1 MPAQDLAM
9 TELIPLLTY
18 SLVMS
23 STPGPNNIMLT
34 ASGANFGY
42 RRSLP
47 HILGIAAGHGP
58 QIFFSCL
65 GLGAVFHTW
74 PVLHQVLRIV
84 GAAYLVVLAWKLA
97 GSAVGHRDME
107 RPLSFWQALS
117 FQAVNPKG
125 WVKAVTVATVFMPP
139 GMGVLGGSALVTAIS
154 IAINL
159 PCVSMWALFGV
170 AIRRLLVQPLH
181 RKLFN
186 AIMASSLVVL
196 AIALML

>member
-1 MPAQDLAM
+1 M
-9 TELIPLLTY
+9 TELLPLFSY

-58 QIFFSCL
+58 QIFFTCL
-65 GLGAVFHTW
+65 GLGAVFAAF
-74 PVLHQVLRIV
+74 PLLHQALRVV
-84 GAAYLVVLAWKLA
+84 GGLYLLVLAWQLTR
-97 GSAVGHRDME
+97 SAVGTQDIQE
-107 RPLSFWQALS
+107 PLSFWQAMS

-125 WVKAVTVATVFMPP
+125 WVKAVTVASVFMPQ
-139 GMGVLGGSALVTAIS
+139 GMGVVAASALATGIS
-154 IAINL
+154 IVVNL

-170 AIRRLLVQPLH
+170 AIRRLLTDS
-181 RKLFN
+181 RRRRIFN
-186 AIMASSLVVL
+186 VIMAASLVIL
-196 AIALML
+196 ALLPFI

>member
-1 MPAQDLAM
+1 M
-9 TELIPLLTY
+9 TELLPLLTY

-58 QIFFSCL
+58 QIFLTCL
-65 GLGAVFHTW
+65 GLGALFEAY
-74 PVLHQVLRIV
+74 PVLHQVLRIA

-97 GSAVGHRDME
+97 GMAIGDKDMQ
-107 RPLSFWQALS
+107 RPLSFWQALA

-125 WVKAVTVATVFMPP
+125 WVKAVTVATVFMPQ
-139 GMGVLGGSALVTAIS
+139 GMDVPQASALVTAIS

-159 PCVSMWALFGV
+159 PCVSMWTLFGV
-170 AIRRLLVQPLH
+170 AIRRLLTDPRRQ
-181 RKLFN
+181 RIFN
-186 AIMASSLVVL
+186 VIMAASLIIL
-196 AIALML
+196 AIALIV